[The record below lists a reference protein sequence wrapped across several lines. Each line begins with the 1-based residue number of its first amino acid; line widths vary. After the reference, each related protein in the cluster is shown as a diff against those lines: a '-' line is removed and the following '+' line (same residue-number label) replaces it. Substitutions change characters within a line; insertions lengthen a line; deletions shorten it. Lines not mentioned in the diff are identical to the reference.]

1 LIVRCRRPRLRR
13 ALAPLC
19 ALLLASCA
27 TVNEAPVVD
36 LTDAPPR
43 PRAGAAIAPGDA
55 PVAAPGTHVVARGD
69 TLYGIAFRHG
79 LDFRQ
84 LAEWNRVPP
93 PFTIRPGQVLR
104 LSAPMVPADAG
115 NTAAPR
121 MAAPLAREAGP
132 AGAAA
137 AEAEDDT
144 IALGS
149 PDWND
154 DVPPE
159 GEARTFGI
167 DNGGPTV
174 AAAAPPADTIHL
186 EPATGA
192 ATAGASTAPAAPTR
206 EPAVPAPAAPAEPL
220 VLNPAPDGAMPPP
233 LPRTSAPAAGAPTT
247 SAPAGPAP
255 RPASEPAPPAGAL
268 ARAVGVSPASAPTR
282 PLPPPA
288 PVEAAAAEPAPP
300 PAVAAEPVTAPPDAS
315 DLAAR
320 SSDPPARIADGPMR
334 AAGGV
339 RWRWPADGT
348 LVGRFAPGDPARQG
362 IDLRGREGA
371 PVVAA
376 ADGEVVY
383 SGNGLVGYGELIII
397 KHSAEFLSA
406 YGHNRRRLVAE
417 GERVRAGQPIAEMG
431 RAPNG
436 FDALHFEIR
445 RAGRPTDPLQ
455 FLPAR

>member
-1 LIVRCRRPRLRR
+1 MITRRLRSSLV
-13 ALAPLC
+13 ALG
-19 ALLLASCA
+19 ALVLAGCA

-36 LTDAPPR
+36 LTEAPPR
-43 PRAGAAIAPGDA
+43 PRPGATSAPGDVPA
-55 PVAAPGTHVVARGD
+55 AAPGTHVVAQGD

-84 LAEWNRVPP
+84 LAEWNRIPA
-93 PFTIRPGQVLR
+93 PFTIRPGQTLR
-104 LSAPMVPADAG
+104 LTAPPASVDGVREAQRRADLASVAQDAG
-115 NTAAPR
+115 RA
-121 MAAPLAREAGP
+121 
-132 AGAAA
+132 AGAADA
-137 AEAEDDT
+137 TATVSLA
-144 IALGS
+144 G
-149 PDWND
+149 PDWRD

-167 DNGGPTV
+167 EGG
-174 AAAAPPADTIHL
+174 
-186 EPATGA
+186 GA
-192 ATAGASTAPAAPTR
+192 ATPVATAPSGIAPDPGASGDSRGVPAGSTRHVANATPAAR
-206 EPAVPAPAAPAEPL
+206 GGAVDDGSTL
-220 VLNPAPDGAMPPP
+220 RPAPDGAMPPP
-233 LPRTSAPAAGAPTT
+233 MHLPVAPAADAAT
-247 SAPAGPAP
+247 PAAA
-255 RPASEPAPPAGAL
+255 RPESPPATPSGAL
-268 ARAVGVSPASAPTR
+268 ARAVGVSPA
-282 PLPPPA
+282 
-288 PVEAAAAEPAPP
+288 PVQ
-300 PAVAAEPVTAPPDAS
+300 APPDRAPVAAPPVEPAS
-315 DLAAR
+315 PAPGAVGPTAARAAPDANLAAR
-320 SSDPPARIADGPMR
+320 RADPPARVADGPTR
-334 AAGGV
+334 SAGGV

-371 PVVAA
+371 PVLAA

-445 RAGRPTDPLQ
+445 RAGRPTDPLL
-455 FLPAR
+455 FLPPR